1 MAHNIFALAGQGI
14 KLGNA
19 VDFIAEEFDAD
30 GVFIIISKVDIHNI
44 AVNAELIADKVH
56 IVAFILQLD
65 QAAAELVP
73 LHLHTGAQADDHAAV
88 IDRVAQGINAGN
100 RRHNDNIAPPDSA
113 AVAEWRRRSIS
124 SLMALSFSI

>member
-1 MAHNIFALAGQGI
+1 MRWASSSLPSAVKACTCSYEREHSSRVAEQVIRPTGLLDPVIIPWATLSITAAWSSACAPVCRYGHMAHNIFALAGQGI

-56 IVAFILQLD
+56 IVAFILH
-65 QAAAELVP
+65 P
-73 LHLHTGAQADDHAAV
+73 H
-88 IDRVAQGINAGN
+88 
-100 RRHNDNIAPPDSA
+100 
-113 AVAEWRRRSIS
+113 
-124 SLMALSFSI
+124 